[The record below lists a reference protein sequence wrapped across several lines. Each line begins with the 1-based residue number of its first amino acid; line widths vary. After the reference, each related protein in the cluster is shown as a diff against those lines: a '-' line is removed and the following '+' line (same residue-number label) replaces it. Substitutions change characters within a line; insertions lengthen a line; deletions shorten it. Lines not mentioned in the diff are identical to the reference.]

1 MRPRQSSE
9 ELVEL
14 DVRAADVA
22 TEIFVIDAQFRR
34 IAQGVGRVNKKVA
47 PGIYKV
53 RYRTGEKLHDE
64 LVEVAPSNEP
74 HRVRGDPLMFR
85 SAVPIEHTETS
96 RTGHAKA
103 AERISLSRPTSL
115 GSGSQLFVFCRDT
128 ERSDSHEPWTGVG
141 IHQMDG
147 ERLIDIS
154 EGDTESEL
162 RYGGVQVELDPGTY
176 RLRVETGRVGDY
188 EMFVTTS
195 GGWQT
200 QVFILADDFWADG
213 NKVRRASL
221 RDAAV
226 FMKREGDGFSAD
238 SEQARLTELARQ
250 GLESGRSVIRAS
262 DLRDMLWAKYDNP
275 MVAIYGAHLMLLQPR
290 IDHKLLETV
299 MHNLKNLIGPHPDV
313 LALHLRPGA
322 PTPPPGLQFAEPPM
336 LRDSWDLIS
345 RASLRRHALVPSG
358 SATDRV
364 ADRLLSSRPWLLH
377 RVEDAEVFED
387 ADVSFAEA
395 TRMIDTLMSRAE
407 EGEAESLAE
416 LIISQPESF
425 SPLEQSIAS
434 VTIGSALLN
443 VKDETDQ
450 VQPPTKRESS
460 SSIGK
465 LLRSLDA
472 PATSIARSTDSLVKK
487 LETFS

>member
-1 MRPRQSSE
+1 
-9 ELVEL
+9 
-14 DVRAADVA
+14 
-22 TEIFVIDAQFRR
+22 
-34 IAQGVGRVNKKVA
+34 
-47 PGIYKV
+47 
-53 RYRTGEKLHDE
+53 
-64 LVEVAPSNEP
+64 
-74 HRVRGDPLMFR
+74 
-85 SAVPIEHTETS
+85 
-96 RTGHAKA
+96 
-103 AERISLSRPTSL
+103 
-115 GSGSQLFVFCRDT
+115 
-128 ERSDSHEPWTGVG
+128 
-141 IHQMDG
+141 
-147 ERLIDIS
+147 
-154 EGDTESEL
+154 
-162 RYGGVQVELDPGTY
+162 
-176 RLRVETGRVGDY
+176 
-188 EMFVTTS
+188 
-195 GGWQT
+195 
-200 QVFILADDFWADG
+200 
-213 NKVRRASL
+213 
-221 RDAAV
+221 
-226 FMKREGDGFSAD
+226 
-238 SEQARLTELARQ
+238 
-250 GLESGRSVIRAS
+250 
-262 DLRDMLWAKYDNP
+262 
-275 MVAIYGAHLMLLQPR
+275 
-290 IDHKLLETV
+290 

-450 VQPPTKRESS
+450 VQAPTKRESS